1 MIKVFEPKI
10 TFSDK
15 VNIIKTLNKNFISG
29 TSEEVLKFEE
39 AFSSKFDRKYGVAV
53 SSGSAALDL
62 AFQNVNLKDGDEVII
77 PSFTII
83 SCLSA
88 VLRAGGKPVFCD
100 VDKDSWNM
108 TLSDVKK
115 YLQKRQKQY

>member
-39 AFSSKFDRKYGVAV
+39 AF
-53 SSGSAALDL
+53 
-62 AFQNVNLKDGDEVII
+62 QVNLIG
-77 PSFTII
+77 
-83 SCLSA
+83 
-88 VLRAGGKPVFCD
+88 
-100 VDKDSWNM
+100 NM
-108 TLSDVKK
+108 G
-115 YLQKRQKQY
+115 